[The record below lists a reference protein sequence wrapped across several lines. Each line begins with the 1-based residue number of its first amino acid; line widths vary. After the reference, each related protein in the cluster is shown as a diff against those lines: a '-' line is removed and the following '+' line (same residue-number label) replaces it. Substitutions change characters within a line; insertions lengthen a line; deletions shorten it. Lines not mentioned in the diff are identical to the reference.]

1 MLSVLFYICLLFK
14 MQFMLQPSTL
24 TYITNLTNNNNKAWF
39 DENRHLFE
47 EAKNDF
53 ESLVNNIIS
62 TFGKTDPDIA
72 PLEAKHCIFRQYR
85 DVRFSKDK
93 TPYKHHLG
101 ASFDRGGK
109 KSGFA
114 GYYLHI
120 QPGNKS
126 MAGGG
131 IWMPEAEQLKKIR
144 QEIDYNW
151 DEFQSIINEPAFKKI
166 YSDLEQ
172 GEFKLSREPKG
183 YDKDNPAIEYLKLKS
198 LVAIKPLTDA
208 DLVSK
213 DLLKKI
219 IAAFTALMPLIKFIN
234 RSLE

>member
-1 MLSVLFYICLLFK
+1 
-14 MQFMLQPSTL
+14 MLQKATL
-24 TYITNLTNNNNKAWF
+24 KYIEDLTVNNNKAWF

-47 EAKNDF
+47 VAKADF
-53 ESLVNNIIS
+53 ETLVKEVIS
-62 TFGKTDPDIA
+62 SFGKIDSDIA
-72 PLEAKHCIFRQYR
+72 PLEAKNCIFRQYR

-93 TPYKHHLG
+93 TPYKHHMG

-131 IWMPEAEQLKKIR
+131 IWMPEGEQLKKIR
-144 QEIDYNW
+144 QEIDYSW
-151 DEFQSIINEPAFKKI
+151 DEFRGIINEPQFKKI
-166 YSDLEQ
+166 YGDLEQ
-172 GEFKLSREPKG
+172 GEYKLSREPKG
-183 YDKDNPAIEYLKLKS
+183 YDKENPAIEYLKLKS
-198 LVAIKPLTDA
+198 LVAIQPLSDA

-213 DLLKKI
+213 DLLKKVVT
-219 IAAFTALMPLIKFIN
+219 AFTALMPLIKFIN

>member
-1 MLSVLFYICLLFK
+1 
-14 MQFMLQPSTL
+14 MLQQSTL
-24 TYITNLTNNNNKAWF
+24 NFITNLTNNNNKPWF
-39 DENRHLFE
+39 DENRSSFN
-47 EAKNDF
+47 EAKSDF
-53 ESLVNNIIS
+53 EKLVTDIIS
-62 TFGKTDPDIA
+62 SFGKIDPDIA
-72 PLEAKHCIFRQYR
+72 PLEAKNCIFRQHR
-85 DVRFSKDK
+85 DIRFSKDK
-93 TPYKHHLG
+93 TPYKHHMG

-120 QPGNKS
+120 EPGNKS

-131 IWMPEAEQLKKIR
+131 IWMPEADELKKIR
-144 QEIDYNW
+144 QEIDYSW
-151 DEFQSIINEPAFKKI
+151 DEFSEIINDTSFKKI
-166 YSDLEQ
+166 FGELEQ

-183 YDKDNPAIEYLKLKS
+183 YEKENPAIEYLKLKS
-198 LVAIKPLTDA
+198 LVAIQPLTDA

-219 IAAFTALMPLIKFIN
+219 LATFTALMPLIKFIN

>member
-1 MLSVLFYICLLFK
+1 
-14 MQFMLQPSTL
+14 MLQTSTL
-24 TYITNLTNNNNKAWF
+24 TYIKNLTQNNNKPWF
-39 DENRHLFE
+39 EENRTFFNQ
-47 EAKNDF
+47 AKEDF
-53 ESLVNNIIS
+53 EKLVTEII
-62 TFGKTDPDIA
+62 TKFGKVDSDIA
-72 PLEAKHCIFRQYR
+72 PLEAKNCIFRQYR

-93 TPYKHHLG
+93 TPYKQHKG

-120 QPGNKS
+120 QPGDKS

-131 IWMPEAEQLKKIR
+131 IWMPEAAPLKKIR
-144 QEIDYNW
+144 QEIDYSW
-151 DEFQSIINEPAFKKI
+151 DEFSNIISSKKFKSV
-166 YSDLEQ
+166 YTDLEQ

-183 YDKDNPAIEYLKLKS
+183 YEKDNPAIEYLKLKS
-198 LVAIKPLTDA
+198 LVAIRPLTDEE
-208 DLVSK
+208 LVSK

-219 IAAFTALMPLIKFIN
+219 LEAFEALMPLIKFIN

>member
-1 MLSVLFYICLLFK
+1 
-14 MQFMLQPSTL
+14 MLQTSTL
-24 TYITNLTNNNNKAWF
+24 TYIKDLTRNNNKQWF
-39 DENRHLFE
+39 DENRNSFE
-47 EAKNDF
+47 QAKSDF
-53 ESLVNNIIS
+53 EALVKDIIS
-62 TFGKTDPDIA
+62 AFGKVDSDIA
-72 PLEAKHCIFRQYR
+72 PLEAKNCIFRQYR

-93 TPYKHHLG
+93 TPYKQHMG

-120 QPGNKS
+120 EPGNKS

-131 IWMPEAEQLKKIR
+131 IWMPEAAALKKIR
-144 QEIDYNW
+144 QEIDYGW
-151 DEFQSIINEPAFKKI
+151 DKFSNILNEPAFKKV
-166 YSDLEQ
+166 YGDLEQ

-183 YDKDNPAIEYLKLKS
+183 YEKNNPAIEYLKLKS
-198 LVAIKPLTDA
+198 LVATEPLTDV
-208 DLVSK
+208 DLTSK

-219 IAAFTALMPLIKFIN
+219 VAAFTALMPLIKFIN

>member
-1 MLSVLFYICLLFK
+1 MLLCKHIFTYEKL
-14 MQFMLQPSTL
+14 QMLQPSTL
-24 TYITNLTNNNNKAWF
+24 TYIKDLTANNNKPWF
-39 DENRHLFE
+39 EENRNAFNN
-47 EAKNDF
+47 AKDDF
-53 ESLVNNIIS
+53 QKLVTEIIT
-62 TFGKTDPDIA
+62 TFGTVDPDIA
-72 PLEAKHCIFRQYR
+72 PLEAKNCIFRQYR

-93 TPYKHHLG
+93 TPYKHHMG

-131 IWMPEAEQLKKIR
+131 IWMPEGPALKKIR
-144 QEIDYNW
+144 QEIDYGW
-151 DEFQSIINEPAFKKI
+151 DEFSDIINKKEFKLV
-166 YSDLEQ
+166 YGELQQ

-183 YDKDNPAIEYLKLKS
+183 YEKDNPAIEYLKLKS
-198 LVAIKPLTDA
+198 LVAIRPLTDEE
-208 DLVSK
+208 LVSK
-213 DLLKKI
+213 DLLQKI
-219 IAAFTALMPLIKFIN
+219 MQAFEALMPLLKFIN